1 MLDSNQLCTKYSQYI
16 TASWHTMSLEES
28 SRGCHFS
35 VICDDMLIT
44 QGAFSGWVFWV
55 GDHSHKVLRTLDG
68 WETMVECIV
77 PELFPADALSN
88 LV

>member
-1 MLDSNQLCTKYSQYI
+1 M
-16 TASWHTMSLEES
+16 
-28 SRGCHFS
+28 
-35 VICDDMLIT
+35 ICDDMLIT

-68 WETMVECIV
+68 WETMVEWIV
-77 PELFPADALSN
+77 PQLFPADALSN

>member
-1 MLDSNQLCTKYSQYI
+1 
-16 TASWHTMSLEES
+16 
-28 SRGCHFS
+28 
-35 VICDDMLIT
+35 MLIT

-55 GDHSHKVLRTLDG
+55 DDHSHKVVRTLDG

-77 PELFPADALSN
+77 LQLFPADALSN